1 MMLPAVL
8 AMAAVGGLAVGVPA
22 VSMMLTSVM
31 GTLSGGV
38 SVENV
43 TLRHFAALFDQQ
55 GDALS
60 ALGTSLSLALG
71 SALIV
76 GALGL
81 LAAWLV
87 MVQKI
92 KGRGMVDALSLMPA
106 ALPGV
111 VVGVGLIL
119 LWNQPFWPRSPYNTL
134 WMLLLSYCCL
144 LLPWPVRYVGSAL
157 RQLGPNLS
165 PPPGCTGR
173 RHCRRC
179 G

>member
-1 MMLPAVL
+1 
-8 AMAAVGGLAVGVPA
+8 
-22 VSMMLTSVM
+22 
-31 GTLSGGV
+31 
-38 SVENV
+38 
-43 TLRHFAALFDQQ
+43 
-55 GDALS
+55 LS

-134 WMLLLSYCCL
+134 W
-144 LLPWPVRYVGSAL
+144 
-157 RQLGPNLS
+157 
-165 PPPGCTGR
+165 
-173 RHCRRC
+173 
-179 G
+179 

>member
-1 MMLPAVL
+1 MTLPAVL

-111 VVGVGLIL
+111 VGVGLIL

-157 RQLGPNLS
+157 RQLGPNRARRRVH
-165 PPPGCTGR
+165 GR

>member
-1 MMLPAVL
+1 
-8 AMAAVGGLAVGVPA
+8 
-22 VSMMLTSVM
+22 MMLTSLM

-38 SVENV
+38 SLENV

-92 KGRGMVDALSLMPA
+92 KGRGVVDALSLMPA

-111 VVGVGLIL
+111 VVGWVDPAVEPAL
-119 LWNQPFWPRSPYNTL
+119 LAALALQHAVDAAAL
-134 WMLLLSYCCL
+134 L
-144 LLPWPVRYVGSAL
+144 LLPAAGRCAMSAA
-157 RQLGPNLS
+157 RCASSAPILS
-165 PPPGCTGR
+165 PPPGSTAHR
-173 RHCRRC
+173 RCRRC

>member
-1 MMLPAVL
+1 MSL
-8 AMAAVGGLAVGVPA
+8 
-22 VSMMLTSVM
+22 
-31 GTLSGGV
+31 
-38 SVENV
+38 ENV

-60 ALGTSLSLALG
+60 ALGVSLSLALG

-92 KGRGMVDALSLMPA
+92 KGRGVVDALSLMPA

-157 RQLGPNLS
+157 RQLGPNLE
-165 PPPGCTGR
+165 PAARCTAR
-173 RHCRRC
+173 RRC
-179 G
+179 GRCG

>member
-81 LAAWLV
+81 LAARLV

-92 KGRGMVDALSLMPA
+92 KGRGDGGRAVADAGGAAGRGGGGRFDPAVESALLA
-106 ALPGV
+106 AL
-111 VVGVGLIL
+111 
-119 LWNQPFWPRSPYNTL
+119 
-134 WMLLLSYCCL
+134 
-144 LLPWPVRYVGSAL
+144 AL
-157 RQLGPNLS
+157 
-165 PPPGCTGR
+165 
-173 RHCRRC
+173 
-179 G
+179 

>member
-1 MMLPAVL
+1 MTLPAVL
-8 AMAAVGGLAVGVPA
+8 AMAAVGGSAVGVPA

-60 ALGTSLSLALG
+60 ALGTSLSLATG

-81 LAAWLV
+81 LAARLV

-111 VVGVGLIL
+111 VVGSV
-119 LWNQPFWPRSPYNTL
+119 
-134 WMLLLSYCCL
+134 
-144 LLPWPVRYVGSAL
+144 
-157 RQLGPNLS
+157 
-165 PPPGCTGR
+165 
-173 RHCRRC
+173 
-179 G
+179 

>member
-1 MMLPAVL
+1 
-8 AMAAVGGLAVGVPA
+8 
-22 VSMMLTSVM
+22 MMLTSVM

-81 LAAWLV
+81 LVLAGDGARRL
-87 MVQKI
+87 
-92 KGRGMVDALSLMPA
+92 KGAGWWTR
-106 ALPGV
+106 
-111 VVGVGLIL
+111 
-119 LWNQPFWPRSPYNTL
+119 
-134 WMLLLSYCCL
+134 
-144 LLPWPVRYVGSAL
+144 
-157 RQLGPNLS
+157 
-165 PPPGCTGR
+165 
-173 RHCRRC
+173 CR
-179 G
+179 

>member
-1 MMLPAVL
+1 
-8 AMAAVGGLAVGVPA
+8 
-22 VSMMLTSVM
+22 MMLTSVM

-92 KGRGMVDALSLMPA
+92 KGRG
-106 ALPGV
+106 
-111 VVGVGLIL
+111 
-119 LWNQPFWPRSPYNTL
+119 WWTR
-134 WMLLLSYCCL
+134 
-144 LLPWPVRYVGSAL
+144 
-157 RQLGPNLS
+157 
-165 PPPGCTGR
+165 
-173 RHCRRC
+173 CR
-179 G
+179 

>member
-1 MMLPAVL
+1 
-8 AMAAVGGLAVGVPA
+8 
-22 VSMMLTSVM
+22 MMLTSVM

-60 ALGTSLSLALG
+60 ALGTSLSLATG

-81 LAAWLV
+81 LAWLV

-144 LLPWPVRYVGSAL
+144 LLPRPVRYVGSAL
-157 RQLGPNLS
+157 RQLARTLS
-165 PPPGCTGR
+165 PPPWCMGR

>member
-1 MMLPAVL
+1 MTLPAVL

-87 MVQKI
+87 MVRKI

-119 LWNQPFWPRSPYNTL
+119 LWNQPFWPCSPYNT
-134 WMLLLSYCCL
+134 CL
-144 LLPWPVRYVGSAL
+144 LYT
-157 RQLGPNLS
+157 S
-165 PPPGCTGR
+165 PSPR
-173 RHCRRC
+173 D
-179 G
+179 

>member
-1 MMLPAVL
+1 MGRKRSPASPVSRGEPRGIAGL
-8 AMAAVGGLAVGVPA
+8 DDAARRAGDGGRRRLAVGVPA

-81 LAAWLV
+81 LAAGW
-87 MVQKI
+87 
-92 KGRGMVDALSLMPA
+92 
-106 ALPGV
+106 
-111 VVGVGLIL
+111 
-119 LWNQPFWPRSPYNTL
+119 
-134 WMLLLSYCCL
+134 
-144 LLPWPVRYVGSAL
+144 
-157 RQLGPNLS
+157 
-165 PPPGCTGR
+165 
-173 RHCRRC
+173 
-179 G
+179 